1 MALTDDPRLPCFRGQ
16 SLQIVPCLQ
25 ASSEQMRLD
34 LMQKVIG
41 FLTSKLHQRFAF
53 RHILKAHL
61 QPNKKTGA
69 RIVEAHIGDSLDE
82 RQIVHRAASGAL
94 DKTWKCEWACRLPPG
109 QWAYLNDVTSTVHG
123 SVLQKATMRVSSAFA
138 PGDGI
143 VIWGEGVSIW
153 KETASRN
160 ACTEAFAY
168 LMVEDAAR
176 HPEQSRVLL
185 HQIHWK
191 MPLADL
197 LAQVRSLHSLATT
210 GASSAG
216 QPVAPVPVSASG
228 DDDKG
233 EPAQRGSVE
242 CVGEYLMK
250 EHRNARHRIRH
261 AAPEQVR
268 ALRSVRKKRSL
279 LEGTLRREETSNW
292 RQRELWEDIEF
303 GQRELQAA
311 EINSILKEHDGEVRV
326 WQRRSEV
333 WKPQIIDKFRTLSIY
348 YGK

>member
-1 MALTDDPRLPCFRGQ
+1 
-16 SLQIVPCLQ
+16 
-25 ASSEQMRLD
+25 MRE
-34 LMQKVIG
+34 VTG
-41 FLTSKLHQRFAF
+41 FLTSQLHQQFAC

-61 QPNKKTGA
+61 QPNKKTGP
-69 RIVEAHIGDSLDE
+69 RIVEARIGDSLDE

-94 DKTWKCEWACRLPPG
+94 DKTWKCEWACRLPSG

-143 VIWGEGVSIW
+143 VIWSEGVSIW
-153 KETASRN
+153 KETASKN

-176 HPEQSRVLL
+176 HPEESRVLL

-210 GASSAG
+210 GPSSAG

-233 EPAQRGSVE
+233 EAAQTVTPFISEPRGKFQTLKKGRPSAMSECPEASAMRLEVLEVLINMSAQSKEEDGSVQPS
-242 CVGEYLMK
+242 
-250 EHRNARHRIRH
+250 H
-261 AAPEQVR
+261 APIIVH
-268 ALRSVRKKRSL
+268 S
-279 LEGTLRREETSNW
+279 
-292 RQRELWEDIEF
+292 
-303 GQRELQAA
+303 GQRVRPAEVLGRLLQPGELILFLKNTPT
-311 EINSILKEHDGEVRV
+311 ENSNGRPPTTTSKKH
-326 WQRRSEV
+326 
-333 WKPQIIDKFRTLSIY
+333 FF
-348 YGK
+348 

>member
-1 MALTDDPRLPCFRGQ
+1 MNLLQGPFYNEFHHSVGSERAYTRDQWAMRDLIELTNVG
-16 SLQIVPCLQ
+16 SLQYAGPIGHDL
-25 ASSEQMRLD
+25 LD
-34 LMQKVIG
+34 L
-41 FLTSKLHQRFAF
+41 LQRWEQ
-53 RHILKAHL
+53 LGVPVL
-61 QPNKKTGA
+61 
-69 RIVEAHIGDSLDE
+69 
-82 RQIVHRAASGAL
+82 AASGA
-94 DKTWKCEWACRLPPG
+94 E
-109 QWAYLNDVTSTVHG
+109 
-123 SVLQKATMRVSSAFA
+123 
-138 PGDGI
+138 
-143 VIWGEGVSIW
+143 
-153 KETASRN
+153 
-160 ACTEAFAY
+160 
-168 LMVEDAAR
+168 
-176 HPEQSRVLL
+176 
-185 HQIHWK
+185 
-191 MPLADL
+191 
-197 LAQVRSLHSLATT
+197 
-210 GASSAG
+210 
-216 QPVAPVPVSASG
+216 
-228 DDDKG
+228 
-233 EPAQRGSVE
+233 RGSVE